1 MSHLYHVYSICL
13 TRPTTAADNSTLD
26 SPTPRPALLLAP
38 AHLSATSGQVY
49 FLEYNGQTTT
59 TSSTSSTQSTDLRR
73 QHRILPSW
81 ERKEPTGV
89 FDDAPVD
96 RLETSAYQ
104 STPYP
109 VSEFTLIGVCQDV
122 TKFCRTAKSVAKFN
136 HGTSPQA
143 AANWVNDVLNSV
155 YTQCIYKP
163 IDAYNEEQERLA
175 QARSPPRFMSPP
187 LSTNHV
193 INSAHKMAH
202 NSLMSC

>member
-13 TRPTTAADNSTLD
+13 TRPAAADTSEP
-26 SPTPRPALLLAP
+26 PTPRPALLLAP
-38 AHLSATSGQVY
+38 AHLSATSGQIY
-49 FLEYNGQTTT
+49 FLEYNGQATPTTPPT
-59 TSSTSSTQSTDLRR
+59 LKRPQRK
-73 QHRILPSW
+73 LPSW
-81 ERKEPTGV
+81 ERKEPAGV

-96 RLETSAYQ
+96 CLETSAYQ

-122 TKFCRTAKSVAKFN
+122 TRFCRTAKSVAKFN

-155 YTQCIYKP
+155 YSQCIYKP
-163 IDAYNEEQERLA
+163 IDEYNNEEQARLH
-175 QARSPPRFMSPP
+175 QQISPPRFTSPP
-187 LSTNHV
+187 PPSLSANHV
-193 INSAHKMAH
+193 TNSAHKMAH